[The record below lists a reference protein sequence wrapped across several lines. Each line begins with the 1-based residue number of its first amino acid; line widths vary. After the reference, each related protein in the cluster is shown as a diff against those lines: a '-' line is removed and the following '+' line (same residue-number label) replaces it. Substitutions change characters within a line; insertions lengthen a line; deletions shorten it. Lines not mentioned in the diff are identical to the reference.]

1 MTRITEHNVVSELQ
15 KAMPGFKADPEDEDL
30 SYMVLADFVRYILA
44 ETEVL
49 RWSGWE
55 GEQWAEVKAAFAF
68 LDHAAC
74 DRDVDE
80 FMHDLIL
87 DCVENLDESRWI
99 NQLKNFFPPKLYALW
114 ASHFTEKP
122 PAFPG
127 THRWTGD
134 R

>member
-1 MTRITEHNVVSELQ
+1 MARIAEQTLLPELRN
-15 KAMPGFKADPEDEDL
+15 AVPGFKPDPEDEDL
-30 SYMVLADFVRYILA
+30 SYLLMSDFARYLKA

-55 GEQWAEVKAAFAF
+55 GEQWDEVKAGLAF
-68 LDHAAC
+68 LDRAAC
-74 DRDVDE
+74 KRDEDAD
-80 FMHDLIL
+80 MHDLIL
-87 DCVENLDESRWI
+87 DCMETLCESEWI
-99 NQLKNFFPPKLYALW
+99 NQLKNFFPPNLYALW
-114 ASHFTEKP
+114 ATHFTEKQ